1 MSAAISKIGFVGVGH
16 MGNPMAA
23 RLAAGGFSVVVY
35 DTDRDAMHAFV
46 AAHGGAAAASLAEVG
61 QGADAVIFMLPD
73 GHAVRRVLFE
83 DGLATHLAPGV
94 VAIDMGTSAPADTIA
109 TGDQLAQHGIG
120 YLDAPVM
127 GGVIFA
133 KDATLDIMAG
143 GDAALIERCRPLFE
157 AMGRKLY
164 VCGKLGSGHV
174 LKAMTNYINACAL
187 INTLEAMVIGRK
199 FGLDTAIMTEAI
211 DAMCNGRQHPI
222 VKKIIPH
229 VVTRKYGTGMTMQLI
244 AKDVAIAVDS
254 AKSVGAAVPLGEK
267 TAELWAAACSQIGG
281 THDQTEIV
289 RYWEQASGTTL

>member
-1 MSAAISKIGFVGVGH
+1 MSAEIRKIGFIGIGH

-23 RLAAGGFSVVVY
+23 QLVAKGFSVTVY
-35 DTDRDAMHAFV
+35 DAHPDAMHAFV
-46 AAHGGAAAASLAEVG
+46 NAHGGAAAASLADVG
-61 QGADAVIFMLPD
+61 QGTDAVIFMLPD
-73 GHAVRRVLFE
+73 GNAVRRVLFE
-83 DGLATHLAPGV
+83 DGLATHLASDA

-109 TGDQLAQHGIG
+109 TGNQLAQHGVR

-127 GGVIFA
+127 GGVVFA

-143 GDAALIERCRPLFE
+143 GDAAVIERCRPLFE

-222 VKKIIPH
+222 VKKIIPQ

-267 TAELWAAACSQIGG
+267 TAELWAAACQQIGG
-281 THDQTEIV
+281 ARDQTEIV
-289 RYWEQASGTTL
+289 RYWEQATGATL

>member
-1 MSAAISKIGFVGVGH
+1 
-16 MGNPMAA
+16 
-23 RLAAGGFSVVVY
+23 
-35 DTDRDAMHAFV
+35 
-46 AAHGGAAAASLAEVG
+46 
-61 QGADAVIFMLPD
+61 MLPD
-73 GHAVRRVLFE
+73 GNAVRQVLFE
-83 DGLATHLAPGV
+83 EGLAAHLAADV

-109 TGDQLAQHGIG
+109 TGNQLAQHGVS

-127 GGVIFA
+127 GGVVFA

-143 GDAALIERCRPLFE
+143 GDAAVIERCRPLFE

-174 LKAMTNYINACAL
+174 LKAMTNYVNACAL

-222 VKKIIPH
+222 VKKVIPH

-244 AKDVAIAVDS
+244 SKDVAIAVDS

-267 TAELWAAACSQIGG
+267 TAELWAAACQQIGG
-281 THDQTEIV
+281 ARDQTEIV
-289 RYWEQASGTTL
+289 RYWEQATGATL